1 MLVTRHFCAQTASD
15 FSTQLTTL
23 ARPEHNHV
31 IQRKR
36 SFNFLPSFTLS
47 PLSQSVL
54 QKQKDNRKNGE
65 SSGLCKRCFYCW
77 CLVHRRSLQKRRV
90 FLLQCGLLWGLFS
103 RADIIYHAVQ
113 YIAWV
118 WALFS
123 DMAFCLLLS
132 KADVMLSPNLQYY

>member
-54 QKQKDNRKNGE
+54 QKQKDNRKMVKAVACASAASIADASFIADHCKREE
-65 SSGLCKRCFYCW
+65 SSCYSVAFYEAYFPEPILYTMLC
-77 CLVHRRSLQKRRV
+77 
-90 FLLQCGLLWGLFS
+90 
-103 RADIIYHAVQ
+103 
-113 YIAWV
+113 
-118 WALFS
+118 
-123 DMAFCLLLS
+123 
-132 KADVMLSPNLQYY
+132 NT